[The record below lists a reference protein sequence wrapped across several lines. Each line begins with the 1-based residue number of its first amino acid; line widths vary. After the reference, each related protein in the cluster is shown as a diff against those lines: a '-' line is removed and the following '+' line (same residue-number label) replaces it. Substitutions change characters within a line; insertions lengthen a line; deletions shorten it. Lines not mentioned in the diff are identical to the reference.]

1 MKLLSDK
8 IKLTALIIAL
18 SLGMAATGC
27 STGTG
32 EGETNVEE
40 SDGKDKN
47 PNEHNQTSSTQPVLQ
62 DSAKMD
68 DAYER
73 TDPDK
78 GVRDRDNDG
87 QADQ

>member
-1 MKLLSDK
+1 MKLISEK
-8 IKLTALIIAL
+8 IKIFFLAFILT
-18 SLGMAATGC
+18 LGLGATGC

-47 PNEHNQTSSTQPVLQ
+47 PNEHNQTSAQPMAK
-62 DSAKMD
+62 DSASMD

-73 TDPDK
+73 TDGDR
-78 GVRDRDNDG
+78 GVRDADNDG
-87 QADQ
+87 KADH